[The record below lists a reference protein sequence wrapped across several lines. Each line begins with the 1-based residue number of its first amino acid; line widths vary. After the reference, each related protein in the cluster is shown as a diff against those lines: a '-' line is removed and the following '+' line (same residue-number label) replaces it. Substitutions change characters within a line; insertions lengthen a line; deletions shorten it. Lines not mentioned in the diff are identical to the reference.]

1 MLSTKHVVLGLV
13 IDRPGYG
20 YELQQRMNR
29 RLGFL
34 GLSENVIYGVL
45 DRLEREGL
53 IEERGP
59 KAAGQTR
66 RGSPRVMYEAT
77 PAGLEAFRRWMASP
91 SRPAVLREELQ
102 AKLAVSAPEHAAPL
116 IELTEQLEL
125 EYLRELQQL
134 TGARKGDL
142 DDPDLSWDALAEILV
157 DEAQAIRLEGTI
169 AWLQRTRSILG
180 RRLARSAPEDRRRA

>member
-13 IDRPGYG
+13 IDRAGYG

-45 DRLEREGL
+45 DRLERDGL
-53 IEERGP
+53 IEERGA
-59 KAAGQTR
+59 KVAGQTR
-66 RGSPRVMYEAT
+66 RGSPRVMYAAT
-77 PAGLEAFRRWMASP
+77 QAGQEAFRRWMATP

-102 AKLAVSAPEHAAPL
+102 AKLAVSAPEHAEAL
-116 IELTEQLEL
+116 IALTEHLEV

-134 TGARKGDL
+134 AGTRRGNL
-142 DDPDLSWDALAEILV
+142 DDVDLTWDALAEILI
-157 DEAQAIRLEGTI
+157 DEAQAVRLEGTI
-169 AWLQRTRSILG
+169 AWLQRTRSVLQRRLGEPASEG
-180 RRLARSAPEDRRRA
+180 RR